1 MNPSLNR
8 FSLPSLVAI
17 LLLSLVRPCG
27 GHVPEGA
34 TLAIPPRGAS
44 VMRVLA
50 PRVLEITRIG
60 GPREWD
66 FTLAPP
72 RAARLTVEVDGRTV
86 PVRAVGY
93 RRRAR
98 YAPDRRDDLRVAC
111 VLYLQLA
118 RDVPRGGRVRVR
130 SELGDWRATAS
141 PLRWSPVV
149 HANHEGYAPDG
160 PKVAIVGAWLGTLGE
175 LPIEVDRFS
184 LIDDASG
191 RAVFQGVLRPRP
203 DSGFPQTPAPYG
215 QVREAD
221 FSAWRT
227 PGRYRVAVEGLG
239 ASFPFAI
246 GRAVPANLARAYAL
260 GIYHQRCGA
269 GNALPFT
276 RFVHGPCH
284 TRPVEIPTAR
294 FAQTHHVLEDFT
306 RGRDPWQIAPA
317 LSSVDRS
324 LYPFVRKGCVDARG
338 GHHDAGDYSK
348 YLIDS
353 AQLVHALMFTADH
366 VPGAGRIDN
375 LGLPESGDGRGDLL
389 ALARWEADFICRTQ
403 DRDGGFS
410 FLVYPRDKKY
420 EWDEMPD
427 AGEPQVLFPKNTS
440 ATAACVAALAQTAA
454 SPAFRAQ
461 FPRDAARYLAAAQAG
476 FAFLE
481 RAWRAHGRR
490 GAYQRVSHY
499 GAECGDRD
507 EIAWAE
513 AEMFVATG
521 QRKFEAMLRTDL
533 DPADAGLLRW
543 GWWRLYQG
551 WGCALRAMAFDG
563 PRRRMDPRLVEAAR
577 SQIIEGGRDQA
588 RYAHACAY
596 RTSFPV
602 ADKRFGNAA
611 WYAGADR
618 AFDAVAAY
626 LLAPSDALLETVTG
640 NVDFDLGANPA
651 NVSFVT
657 GLGWRRP
664 REIVSQ
670 VAANDRQVLPPSGIP
685 VGSLRAVEPYLS
697 RYGMALRA
705 LVFPRDDDPTRPYP
719 LYDRWSDTWAVQT
732 EMVTASQ
739 ARCLATAIFL
749 LSRAGGDRQSWRAIA
764 ARIGLPPLVQA
775 GRPVT
780 ARLLC
785 PALDPAK
792 AVRIVWERTGA
803 EPVFGDTTLT
813 FTPPPGRSW
822 LEVEV
827 QWRDG
832 RRAFAKAEITAR

>member
-1 MNPSLNR
+1 M
-8 FSLPSLVAI
+8 
-17 LLLSLVRPCG
+17 LLLARADLSG
-27 GHVPEGA
+27 GRVPEGA

-44 VMRVLA
+44 TMQVLS

-66 FTLAPP
+66 FASAPP
-72 RAARLTVEVDGRTV
+72 QAVRFTVEIDGK
-86 PVRAVGY
+86 PVSVSAVGF

-98 YAPDRRDDLRVAC
+98 YGPDRRDDLRVAC
-111 VLYLQLA
+111 VLYLRLA
-118 RDVPRGGRVRVR
+118 RDVPAGGRVRVR
-130 SELGDWRATAS
+130 SHLGEWRAIAS
-141 PLRWSPVV
+141 ALRWSSVV
-149 HANHEGYAPDG
+149 HVNHEGYAPDG
-160 PKVAIVGAWLGTLGE
+160 VKVATVGAWLGTLGE
-175 LPIEVDRFS
+175 LPITAERFS
-184 LIDDASG
+184 LVEDGSG
-191 RAVFQGVLRPRP
+191 RVVYRGALRPRP
-203 DSGFPQTPAPYG
+203 DGGFPQSPAPYQ

-239 ASFPFAI
+239 ASFPFAVD
-246 GRAVPANLARAYAL
+246 RAVPANLARAYAL

-269 GNALPFT
+269 ANALPFT

-284 TRPVEIPTAR
+284 TAPAEVPTAR
-294 FAQTHHVLEDFT
+294 FAQTRQVLEDFT
-306 RGRDPWQIAPA
+306 RGRDPGQTARP
-317 LSSVDRS
+317 LSSVDQT
-324 LYPFVRKGCVDARG
+324 LYPFVRKGRVDVHG

-366 VPGAGRIDN
+366 VPGAARLDN
-375 LGLPESGDGRGDLL
+375 LGLPESGDGHGDLL
-389 ALARWEADFICRTQ
+389 ALARWEADFICRAQ

-420 EWDEMPD
+420 EWDQMPD
-427 AGEPQVLFPKNTS
+427 AGEPQVIFPKNTA

-461 FPRDAARYLAAAQAG
+461 FPRDAARYLAAAKLG

-481 RAWRAHGRR
+481 RAWRTNGRR

-499 GAECGDRD
+499 GAEFGDRD

-521 QRKFEAMLRTDL
+521 QRRYAEMLRTDL
-533 DPADAGLLRW
+533 DPADPALLRW
-543 GWWRLYQG
+543 GWWRLYEG

-563 PRRRMDPRLVEAAR
+563 ARRGMDPRLVEAAR
-577 SQIIEGGRDQA
+577 SQIIEGGRDQV
-588 RYAHACAY
+588 RYARACAY
-596 RTSFPV
+596 RTSFPT

-626 LLAPSDALLETVTG
+626 LLDPTDALLETVTG
-640 NVDFDLGANPA
+640 NVDFDLGANPV

-685 VGSLRAVEPYLS
+685 VGSLRSVEPYLA
-697 RYGMALRA
+697 RYGTALREA
-705 LVFPRDDDPTRPYP
+705 VFPRDDDPSRPYP
-719 LYDRWSDTWAVQT
+719 LYDRWSDTWAVQS

-739 ARCLATAIFL
+739 ARCLATAVFL
-749 LSRAGGDRQSWRAIA
+749 LSRAGGDRQPWRAAA
-764 ARIGLPPLVQA
+764 ARIMLPTTVQA

-780 ARLLC
+780 ARLSC
-785 PALDPAK
+785 PTLDPSK
-792 AVRIVWERTGA
+792 AARVVWERSGA
-803 EPVFGDTTLT
+803 EPVFGDATLT
-813 FTPPPGRSW
+813 FTAPAGHSW
-822 LEVEV
+822 IEAEV

-832 RRAFAKAEITAR
+832 RRAFASAEVTAR